1 MSLWRNL
8 LPGSTLQVVVNWIN
22 SVLIPR
28 LIGID
33 SSITLLSGGGGDAP
47 AGTRAAVQ
55 TEFDSLAT
63 STELGSWTDLV
74 TQEITA
80 DGDMFVTVH
89 GHAALYGIDTSES
102 AAIRIAV
109 SGDATGV
116 VSPWVY
122 FSLTGATIIESTLVP
137 LDVMA
142 QFSLAD
148 GGTATMKLQGNCGT
162 AATWWATGNGGGNIY
177 TYLYCVQ
184 TPV

>member
-22 SVLIPR
+22 NVLIPR

-33 SSITLLSGGGGDAP
+33 ASITLLSDGGGDAP
-47 AGTRAAVQ
+47 PGTRVVVQ

-63 STELGSWTDLV
+63 STELGAWTDLV
-74 TQEITA
+74 TQSITA
-80 DGDMFVTVH
+80 DGDMFVTAH
-89 GHAALYGIDTSES
+89 GHAALYGTDTSEPV
-102 AAIRIAV
+102 AIRIAV
-109 SGDATGV
+109 SGDATGA

-122 FSLTGATIIESTLVP
+122 WSLTGVTIMTPLSVP

-148 GGTATMKLQGNCGT
+148 GGTATMKLQGNSAA
-162 AATWWATGNGGGNIY
+162 AATWWATGDAGGNIN

>member
-22 SVLIPR
+22 NVLIPR

-33 SSITLLSGGGGDAP
+33 AAITSLSGGGGDAP
-47 AGTRAAVQ
+47 AGSRAAVQ

-63 STELGSWTDLV
+63 STELGTWTDLV
-74 TQEITA
+74 TQSITA
-80 DGDMFVTVH
+80 DGDMFVTAH
-89 GHAALYGIDTSES
+89 GHAALYGKDTAEPV
-102 AAIRIAV
+102 AIRIAV
-109 SGDATGV
+109 SGDATDA
-116 VSPWVY
+116 VSPWIY
-122 FSLTGATIIESTLVP
+122 WSLTGATVIEPILLP

-148 GGTATMKLQGNCGT
+148 GGTATMKLQGNS
-162 AATWWATGNGGGNIY
+162 AVASTWWATGDAGGRIN

>member
-22 SVLIPR
+22 NVLIPR

-33 SSITLLSGGGGDAP
+33 ASITLLSGGGGDAP
-47 AGTRAAVQ
+47 AGSRAAIQ

-74 TQEITA
+74 TQSITA
-80 DGDMFVTVH
+80 DGDVFVTAH
-89 GHAALYGIDTSES
+89 GHVALYGSDTSES
-102 AAIRIAV
+102 VAIRIAI
-109 SGDATGV
+109 SGDATDA
-116 VSPWVY
+116 VSPWIY
-122 FSLTGATIIESTLVP
+122 WSLSGATVIEPTLIP
-137 LDVMA
+137 LDVAA

-148 GGTATMKLQGNCGT
+148 GGTATMKLQGNC
-162 AATWWATGNGGGNIY
+162 AAASTWWATGVTSGRVN